1 MKKLIDLVRNT
12 LSKQNNGIKEAYKE
26 YSQKKRSASHHQQ
39 QLEDSVPLIN
49 QLKLS
54 YQACLLA
61 GVDKYR
67 KNIENIISLTG
78 ELQEKAPSI
87 AENFNYFLYHKIYEL
102 FVTRLPENKM
112 DLENIFNLCDEP
124 AHRAK
129 VKDLYECSKGLVMN
143 CLLREVYSLYYR
155 VLNGMNYQSKGKFSK
170 GNSLQEIIS

>member
-12 LSKQNNGIKEAYKE
+12 LSKQNSGIKEAYKE
-26 YSQKKRSASHHQQ
+26 YSQKKRSASHHHQ

-67 KNIENIISLTG
+67 KNIENIIGLTS

-87 AENFNYFLYHKIYEL
+87 AENFNYFLYHKVYEL

-112 DLENIFNLCDEP
+112 DLENVFNLCDEP
-124 AHRAK
+124 THRAK
-129 VKDLYECSKGLVMN
+129 VKDLYECAKGLVIY
-143 CLLREVYSLYYR
+143 LSFKERF
-155 VLNGMNYQSKGKFSK
+155 LNF
-170 GNSLQEIIS
+170 IIEHKMG